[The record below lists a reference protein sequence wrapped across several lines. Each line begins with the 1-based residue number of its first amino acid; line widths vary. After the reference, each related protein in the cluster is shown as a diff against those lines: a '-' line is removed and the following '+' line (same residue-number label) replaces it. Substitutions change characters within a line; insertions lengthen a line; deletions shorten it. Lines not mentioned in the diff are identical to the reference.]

1 MRHAAAYWRWGP
13 WNGQAQN
20 CSWSNGDSTS
30 TNEDGA
36 DERMVTVLAQVLGR
50 LVKTLAYLVF
60 ALLRRPGLIGPLL
73 VAVVV
78 AVQVARWGWVARSSV
93 LVVVLAGGLVWRFKH
108 RSSFNRL
115 VW

>member
-1 MRHAAAYWRWGP
+1 MRRAVVSSRWAP

-20 CSWSNGDSTS
+20 CSRSSGDSTN

-60 ALLRRPGLIGPLL
+60 ALLRRPGLTGPLL

-78 AVQVARWGWVARSSV
+78 AVQVSRWGWLARALI
-93 LVVVLAGGLVWRFKH
+93 LVVVLAGGLVWRLKH
-108 RSSFNRL
+108 RSSFNR
-115 VW
+115 